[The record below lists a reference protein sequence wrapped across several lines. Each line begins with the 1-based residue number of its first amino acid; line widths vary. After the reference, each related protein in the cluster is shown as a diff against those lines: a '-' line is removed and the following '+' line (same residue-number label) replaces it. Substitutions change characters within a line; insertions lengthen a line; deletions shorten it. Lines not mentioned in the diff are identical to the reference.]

1 MPTTIPRQYD
11 ALILGSGQAGNPL
24 ATALAHTGRKTCLVE
39 AVHVGGCCINEGC
52 TPTKTLIASGR
63 VAYLARRAADY
74 GVMLPGP
81 VGIDMAKV
89 KGRRDAIVESFR
101 SGGERRLA
109 AAAGV
114 EVLMGTARFVGVKE
128 VAVTLREGGEEVRCK
143 ADWVFVNVG
152 ERPVVPE
159 IEGLEE
165 VKGKV
170 PGRVLDSTS
179 IQALEEVPGSL
190 LVLGGGYVGLEFA
203 QLFARLG
210 SKVTIVQ
217 RGKRLLP
224 REDPEVVEE
233 LRKILVED
241 GLEVFCE
248 AQATHIW
255 TSDDVESPISLRIK
269 SSTTGATSEHKGS
282 HILLATGRRP
292 NTDTLNLEATG
303 LSTDKR
309 GYISALPDLST
320 EVPGIWSLGDVTA
333 GPSFTHVSYDDFRIV
348 RDNLGLLPNP
358 SSSPLDKPT
367 ARTRESME
375 KFLPYVVYT
384 DPQLGHVGLHAHD
397 IPASSPLRTEKR
409 LKVAKM
415 PMSWVA
421 RALETDETRG
431 MMKAVVDG
439 ESGEILGFTCLG
451 IEGGEIMSVVQMAMM
466 GGVKWW
472 KLRETV
478 WAHPTLAESL
488 NNLWGSLEDP

>member
-1 MPTTIPRQYD
+1 MTTQHFD
-11 ALILGSGQAGNPL
+11 AIIVGSGQGGGPL
-24 ATALAHTGRKTCLVE
+24 STALSKAGQKTALIE
-39 AVHVGGCCINEGC
+39 REHIGGTCINEGC

-63 VAYLARRAADY
+63 VAYLTRRAADY
-74 GVMLPGP
+74 GVTLPGP

-89 KGRRDAIVESFR
+89 KRRRDAIVDQFR
-101 SGGERRLA
+101 GGGERRLA
-109 AAAGV
+109 AADGV

-128 VAVTLREGGEEVRCK
+128 VAVAMREGGEEVRCK
-143 ADWVFVNVG
+143 AEWVFINVG

-170 PGRVLDSTS
+170 PERVLNSTS
-179 IQALEEVPGSL
+179 IQALEEVPRSL

-210 SKVTIVQ
+210 SNVTIVQ

-241 GLEVFCE
+241 GLKVICE
-248 AQATHIW
+248 AQATHISI
-255 TSDDVESPISLRIK
+255 SDDVESPITLSVK
-269 SSTTGATSEHKGS
+269 SSATGATSKHKGS

-292 NTDTLNLEATG
+292 NTDNLNLEATG

-309 GYISALPDLST
+309 GHISPLPDLST
-320 EVPGIWSLGDVTA
+320 EVPGIWSLGDVNA

-358 SSSPLDKPT
+358 SSSSLDKPT
-367 ARTRESME
+367 SRTREGRE
-375 KFLPYVVYT
+375 KILPYVVYT

-451 IEGGEIMSVVQMAMM
+451 IEGGEIMSVVQMAIM

-472 KLRETV
+472 NLREAI

-488 NNLWGSLEDP
+488 NNLWGSLEDV

>member
-1 MPTTIPRQYD
+1 
-11 ALILGSGQAGNPL
+11 
-24 ATALAHTGRKTCLVE
+24 
-39 AVHVGGCCINEGC
+39 
-52 TPTKTLIASGR
+52 
-63 VAYLARRAADY
+63 
-74 GVMLPGP
+74 
-81 VGIDMAKV
+81 MAKV
-89 KGRRDAIVESFR
+89 RGRRDTIVNQFR
-101 SGGERRLA
+101 GGGESRLA

-114 EVLMGTARFVGVKE
+114 DVLMGTARFVGVKE
-128 VAVTLREGGEEVRCK
+128 VAVALREGGEVVRCK
-143 ADWVFVNVG
+143 AEWVFLNVG

-165 VKGKV
+165 VKGEV

-179 IQALEEVPGSL
+179 IQAIGEVPASL
-190 LVLGGGYVGLEFA
+190 LVLGGGYVGVEFA
-203 QLFARLG
+203 HLFSRLG

-224 REDPEVVEE
+224 REDPEIVEE

-241 GLEVFCE
+241 GLEVICE
-248 AQATHIW
+248 AQATHIS
-255 TSDDVESPISLRIK
+255 TSDDVESPITLNVK
-269 SSTTGATSEHKGS
+269 SSITGVTSTHKGS

-303 LSTDKR
+303 VSTDKR
-309 GYISALPDLST
+309 GYIPALPDLST
-320 EVPGIWSLGDVTA
+320 GVSGIWSLGDVNA
-333 GPSFTHVSYDDFRIV
+333 GPSFTHVSYDDFRII

-358 SSSPLDKPT
+358 SSSSLDKPT
-367 ARTRESME
+367 PRTLEGRE
-375 KFLPYVVYT
+375 KILPYVVYT

-397 IPASSPLRTEKR
+397 IPVSSPLRTEKR

-472 KLRETV
+472 KLREAI

-488 NNLWGSLEDP
+488 NNLWGSLEDV